1 MYINLYKTYIF
12 RTLNNQG
19 GVRMAKFTFRHH
31 KLAAAIC
38 TAALLMPVSVQAKR
52 LTILY
57 VPLDNRPVCSAYVQQ
72 TMEAANCKII
82 LPPEKYIAT
91 NEKNGNPD
99 GIWDWLE
106 HKAPK
111 ADAAVISTD
120 SLVYGGLVGSRTHNV
135 SQEELQKRVNHL
147 YKLKTTLP
155 IKLYAF
161 STIMR
166 TPRASKGR
174 VEPPY
179 YSTIGPS
186 IFAYSQLLD
195 KQDQGKL
202 SPAEKLTMQ
211 ALEHNM
217 KKAELGDWLERR
229 EKNLLINQELTRM
242 ARNGKFHYL
251 AIGKDDNA
259 TLSAT
264 HMEGRKISLSTF
276 DMSKDCFQILD
287 GVDQLGLLLI
297 ARAYNEANGTKPS
310 IYPLYSVGAGAST
323 LPQYSDAR
331 LQDSVPQ
338 QIIAAGAVQAQ
349 SADNAD
355 LILALNTPQ
364 DGIVKDSTADDN
376 QPFASAGNKN
386 FVGILGQLLR
396 SGRNVSLAD
405 ISYSNGADNGFM
417 SLLANSINLQPLAAY
432 NGWNTAD
439 NAVGY
444 AIAQGLIARDMS
456 SEARSRLLRQRLIDD
471 WFYQSNARR
480 SISNELEKHNRE
492 DLKYDLATEEKNIL
506 QQITADCQSMANSY
520 SITRGTKF
528 TLSFPWK
535 RLFEV
540 DVEVK
545 K

>member
-12 RTLNNQG
+12 RTVNNQG
-19 GVRMAKFTFRHH
+19 GVCMAKFTFRHH

-57 VPLDNRPVCSAYVQQ
+57 VPLDNRPVCSSYVQQ

-82 LPPEKYIAT
+82 LPPEKYIAS

-99 GIWDWLE
+99 GIWEWLE

-120 SLVYGGLVGSRTHNV
+120 SLIYGGLVASRTHNI
-135 SQEELQKRVNHL
+135 SREELQKRVKHL
-147 YKLKTTLP
+147 YELKTTLP

-179 YSTIGPS
+179 YSSIGPS

-202 SPAEKLTMQ
+202 SPAERLTMQ
-211 ALEHNM
+211 ALERNM

-242 ARNGKFHYL
+242 ARNGKFHYF

-276 DMSKDCFQILD
+276 DMSRDSFQILD

-297 ARAYNEANGTKPS
+297 ARAYNEASGSKPS
-310 IYPLYSVGAGAST
+310 IYPMYSAGAGAAT

-349 SADNAD
+349 SADSAD

-376 QPFASAGNKN
+376 QPFASVANKN
-386 FVGILGQLLR
+386 FVGLIGKQLQAGR
-396 SGRNVSLAD
+396 SVSLAD

-417 SLLANSINLQPLAAY
+417 QLLSNSGELERLTAY
-432 NGWNTAD
+432 NGWNTGD

-456 SEARSRLLRQRLIDD
+456 SEARNLLLRQRLIDD

-480 SISNELEKHNRE
+480 NVSDELEKHNRE
-492 DLKYDLATEEKNIL
+492 DLKYDLATEEKVIL
-506 QQITADCQSMANSY
+506 QQVTADCQRMVNDCPL
-520 SITRGTKF
+520 TKGTKF
-528 TLSFPWK
+528 SLSFPWK

-540 DVEVK
+540 DVEIK

>member
-1 MYINLYKTYIF
+1 
-12 RTLNNQG
+12 
-19 GVRMAKFTFRHH
+19 MAKSTFRRH
-31 KLAAAIC
+31 KLAALIC
-38 TAALLMPVSVQAKR
+38 TAALLLPASVQAKR

-57 VPLDNRPVCSAYVQQ
+57 VPLDNRPVCSSYVQQ

-82 LPPEKYIAT
+82 LPPEKYIAS

-99 GIWDWLE
+99 GIWEWLE

-120 SLVYGGLVGSRTHNV
+120 SLIYGGLVASRTHNI
-135 SQEELQKRVNHL
+135 SQEELQNRVKHL
-147 YKLKTTLP
+147 YALKTTLP

-179 YSTIGPS
+179 YSSIGPS

-202 SPAEKLTMQ
+202 SPAERLTMQ
-211 ALEHNM
+211 ALERNM

-229 EKNLLINQELTRM
+229 EKNLLVNQELTRM
-242 ARNGKFHYL
+242 ARNGKFHYF

-276 DMSKDCFQILD
+276 DMSRDSFQILD

-297 ARAYNEANGTKPS
+297 ARAYNEASGSKPS
-310 IYPLYSVGAGAST
+310 VYPMYSAGAGAAT

-349 SADNAD
+349 SADSAD

-376 QPFASAGNKN
+376 QPFASVANKN
-386 FVGILGQLLR
+386 FIGLIGKQLQAGR
-396 SGRNVSLAD
+396 SVSLAD

-417 SLLANSINLQPLAAY
+417 QLLSNSGELEHLTAY
-432 NGWNTAD
+432 NGWNTGD

-456 SEARSRLLRQRLIDD
+456 NEARNLLLRQRLIDD

-480 SISNELEKHNRE
+480 SVSNELEKHNRE
-492 DLKYDLATEEKNIL
+492 DLKYDLATEEKVIL
-506 QQITADCQSMANSY
+506 QQVTADCQSMVNDCPL
-520 SITRGTKF
+520 TKGTKF
-528 TLSFPWK
+528 SLSFPWK

-540 DVEVK
+540 DVEIK

>member
-1 MYINLYKTYIF
+1 
-12 RTLNNQG
+12 
-19 GVRMAKFTFRHH
+19 MAKFTFRHH

-82 LPPEKYIAT
+82 LPPEKYIAS

-99 GIWDWLE
+99 SIWEWLE
-106 HKAPK
+106 HKAPQ

-120 SLVYGGLVGSRTHNV
+120 SLIYGGLVASRTHNI
-135 SQEELQKRVNHL
+135 SQEELQNRVKHL
-147 YKLKTTLP
+147 YELKITLP

-166 TPRASKGR
+166 TPRASRGR

-211 ALEHNM
+211 ALERNM

-229 EKNLLINQELTRM
+229 EKNLLVNQELTRM
-242 ARNGKFHYL
+242 ARNGKFHYF

-259 TLSAT
+259 PLSAT

-276 DMSKDCFQILD
+276 DMSRDCFQILD

-310 IYPLYSVGAGAST
+310 VYPLYSVGAGAST

-376 QPFASAGNKN
+376 QPFASVANKN
-386 FVGILGQLLR
+386 FVGLIGKQLQ
-396 SGRNVSLAD
+396 SGHSVSLAD

-417 SLLANSINLQPLAAY
+417 QLLSNSGELEHLTAY
-432 NGWNTAD
+432 NGWNTVD

-480 SISNELEKHNRE
+480 SVSNELEKHNRE
-492 DLKYDLATEEKNIL
+492 DLKYDLATEEKVIL
-506 QQITADCQSMANSY
+506 QQVTADCQRMVNDCPL
-520 SITRGTKF
+520 TKGTKF
-528 TLSFPWK
+528 SLSFPWK

-540 DVEVK
+540 DVEIK

>member
-1 MYINLYKTYIF
+1 
-12 RTLNNQG
+12 
-19 GVRMAKFTFRHH
+19 MAKFTFRHH

-99 GIWDWLE
+99 AIWDWLE

-120 SLVYGGLVGSRTHNV
+120 SLIYGGLVASRTHNI
-135 SQEELQKRVNHL
+135 SQEELQNRVKHL
-147 YKLKTTLP
+147 YELKTTLP

-179 YSTIGPS
+179 YSSIGPS

-202 SPAEKLTMQ
+202 SPAERLTMQ
-211 ALEHNM
+211 ALERNM

-229 EKNLLINQELTRM
+229 EKNLLVNQELTRM
-242 ARNGKFHYL
+242 ARNGKFHYF

-276 DMSKDCFQILD
+276 DMSRDSFQILD

-310 IYPLYSVGAGAST
+310 VYPLYSVGAGAST

-349 SADNAD
+349 SADSAD

-376 QPFASAGNKN
+376 QPFASVANKN
-386 FVGILGQLLR
+386 FVGLIGKQLQAGR
-396 SGRNVSLAD
+396 SVSLAD

-417 SLLANSINLQPLAAY
+417 QLLANSGELEHLTAY
-432 NGWNTAD
+432 NGWNTGD

-444 AIAQGLIARDMS
+444 AIAQGLIARNMS
-456 SEARSRLLRQRLIDD
+456 SEARNVLLRQRLIDD

-506 QQITADCQSMANSY
+506 QQVTADCQRMVNDCPL
-520 SITRGTKF
+520 TKGTKF
-528 TLSFPWK
+528 SLSFPWK

-540 DVEVK
+540 DVEIK

>member
-1 MYINLYKTYIF
+1 
-12 RTLNNQG
+12 
-19 GVRMAKFTFRHH
+19 MAKFTFRHH

-38 TAALLMPVSVQAKR
+38 TAALLMPDSVPAKR
-52 LTILY
+52 LKNLY
-57 VPLDNRPVCSAYVQQ
+57 VPIDNRPVCSAYVQQ

-91 NEKNGNPD
+91 NEKNGNPEA
-99 GIWDWLE
+99 IWDWLE

-166 TPRASKGR
+166 TPRASNGR
-174 VEPPY
+174 VAPPY

-211 ALEHNM
+211 ALERNM

-229 EKNLLINQELTRM
+229 EKNLLVNQELTRM
-242 ARNGKFHYL
+242 ARNGKFHYF

-259 TLSAT
+259 PLSAT

-276 DMSKDCFQILD
+276 DMSRDCFQILD

-297 ARAYNEANGTKPS
+297 ARAYNEANGTRPS
-310 IYPLYSVGAGAST
+310 VYPLYSVGAGAST

-338 QIIAAGAVQAQ
+338 QIIAAGAVQAA
-349 SADNAD
+349 SEDNAD
-355 LILALNTPQ
+355 LIMALNTQQ

-396 SGRNVSLAD
+396 SGRNVSLAA
-405 ISYSNGADNGFM
+405 ISYS
-417 SLLANSINLQPLAAY
+417 
-432 NGWNTAD
+432 
-439 NAVGY
+439 
-444 AIAQGLIARDMS
+444 IALVNFARDMS

-540 DVEVK
+540 DVEIK

>member
-12 RTLNNQG
+12 RTVNNQG
-19 GVRMAKFTFRHH
+19 GVRMAKLTFRRH
-31 KLAAAIC
+31 KLAALIC
-38 TAALLMPVSVQAKR
+38 TSALLLPASVQAKR

-57 VPLDNRPVCSAYVQQ
+57 VPLDNRPVCSTYVQQ

-82 LPPEKYIAT
+82 LPPEKYIAS

-99 GIWDWLE
+99 GIWEWLE

-120 SLVYGGLVGSRTHNV
+120 SLIYGGLVASRTHNI
-135 SQEELQKRVNHL
+135 SREELQKRVKHL
-147 YKLKTTLP
+147 YELKTTLP

-202 SPAEKLTMQ
+202 SPAERLTMQ
-211 ALEHNM
+211 ALERNM

-229 EKNLLINQELTRM
+229 EKNLLVNQELTRM
-242 ARNGKFHYL
+242 ARNGKFHYF

-276 DMSKDCFQILD
+276 DMSRDSFQILD

-310 IYPLYSVGAGAST
+310 VYPLYSVGAGAST

-376 QPFASAGNKN
+376 QPFASVANKN
-386 FVGILGQLLR
+386 FVGLIGKQLQ
-396 SGRNVSLAD
+396 SGHSVSLAD

-417 SLLANSINLQPLAAY
+417 QLLSTSGELEHLTAY
-432 NGWNTAD
+432 NGWNTGD

-456 SEARSRLLRQRLIDD
+456 SEARNMLLRQRLIDD

-480 SISNELEKHNRE
+480 SVSNELEKHNRE
-492 DLKYDLATEEKNIL
+492 DLKYDLATEEKVIL
-506 QQITADCQSMANSY
+506 QQVTADCQRMVNDCPL
-520 SITRGTKF
+520 TKGTKF
-528 TLSFPWK
+528 SLSFPWK
-535 RLFEV
+535 RLFKV
-540 DVEVK
+540 DVKIK

>member
-1 MYINLYKTYIF
+1 
-12 RTLNNQG
+12 
-19 GVRMAKFTFRHH
+19 MAKFTFRHH

-57 VPLDNRPVCSAYVQQ
+57 VPLDNRPVCSTYVQQ

-91 NEKNGNPD
+91 NERNGNPD
-99 GIWDWLE
+99 AIWDWLE

-202 SPAEKLTMQ
+202 SPTEKLTMQ
-211 ALEHNM
+211 ALERNM

-242 ARNGKFHYL
+242 ARNGKFHYF

-259 TLSAT
+259 PLSAT

-276 DMSKDCFQILD
+276 DMSRDCFQILD

-310 IYPLYSVGAGAST
+310 VYPLYSVGAGAST

-376 QPFASAGNKN
+376 QPFASVANKN
-386 FVGILGQLLR
+386 FVGLIGKQLQ
-396 SGRNVSLAD
+396 SGHSVSLAD

-417 SLLANSINLQPLAAY
+417 QLLSNSGELEHLTAY
-432 NGWNTAD
+432 NGWNTVD

-480 SISNELEKHNRE
+480 SVSNELEKHNRE
-492 DLKYDLATEEKNIL
+492 DLKYDLATEEKVIL
-506 QQITADCQSMANSY
+506 QQVTADCQRMVNDCPL
-520 SITRGTKF
+520 TKGTKF
-528 TLSFPWK
+528 SLSFPWK

-540 DVEVK
+540 DVEIK

>member
-12 RTLNNQG
+12 RTVNNQG
-19 GVRMAKFTFRHH
+19 GVRMAKLTFRRH
-31 KLAAAIC
+31 KLAALIC
-38 TAALLMPVSVQAKR
+38 TAALLLPASVQAKR

-57 VPLDNRPVCSAYVQQ
+57 VPLDNRPVCSTYVQQ

-82 LPPEKYIAT
+82 LPPEKYIAS

-99 GIWDWLE
+99 GIWEWLE

-120 SLVYGGLVGSRTHNV
+120 SLIYGGLVASRTHNI
-135 SQEELQKRVNHL
+135 SHDELQKRVKHL
-147 YKLKTTLP
+147 YELKTTLP

-179 YSTIGPS
+179 YSSIGPS

-211 ALEHNM
+211 ALERNM

-229 EKNLLINQELTRM
+229 EKNLLVNQELTRM
-242 ARNGKFHYL
+242 ARNGKFHYF

-276 DMSKDCFQILD
+276 DMSRDSFQILD

-297 ARAYNEANGTKPS
+297 ARAYNEASGSKPS
-310 IYPLYSVGAGAST
+310 VYPLYSVGAGAST

-376 QPFASAGNKN
+376 QPFASVANKN
-386 FVGILGQLLR
+386 FVGLIGKQLQ
-396 SGRNVSLAD
+396 SGHSVSLAD

-417 SLLANSINLQPLAAY
+417 QLLSTSGELEHLTAY
-432 NGWNTAD
+432 NGWNTGD

-456 SEARSRLLRQRLIDD
+456 SEARNMLLRQRLIDD

-480 SISNELEKHNRE
+480 SVSNELEKHNRE
-492 DLKYDLATEEKNIL
+492 DLKYDLATEEKVIL
-506 QQITADCQSMANSY
+506 QQVTADCQRMVNDCPL
-520 SITRGTKF
+520 TKGTKF
-528 TLSFPWK
+528 SLSFPWK

-540 DVEVK
+540 EVK
-545 K
+545 IKK